1 MYIKTS
7 DYVKEFFNK
16 FENENN
22 LKRLEFMIY
31 IVDSIKNDKVNEK
44 NIINVNLLDEEVNV
58 FNFKTIGYL
67 NNEED
72 NLIEY
77 LLSVLYKETGVSIIC
92 DSSILNYEFESIIE
106 YIHLFENATF
116 FEKLDIIAELFI
128 RYDND
133 TLFNNKYLSVLPIM
147 SGYDFANRIKGY
159 IDSLK

>member
-1 MYIKTS
+1 MYIKTN

-22 LKRLEFMIY
+22 LKKLEFMVY
-31 IVDSIKNDKVNEK
+31 IVDSIKNDMVNEK
-44 NIINVNLLDEEVNV
+44 NEVNVNLIDEEINV

-77 LLSVLYKETGVSIIC
+77 LLSVFYKKTGVSIIY
-92 DSSILNYEFESIIE
+92 DSSILNYDFESINE

-116 FEKLDIIAELFI
+116 F
-128 RYDND
+128 
-133 TLFNNKYLSVLPIM
+133 
-147 SGYDFANRIKGY
+147 
-159 IDSLK
+159 